1 MIKYKELSME
11 NRTARLTIL
20 IDPKKKA
27 IFEKL
32 CAQEDINTSQKV
44 RQLMRQYIEEKLGKN
59 WAEDTFK

>member
-1 MIKYKELSME
+1 VIKYKELSME